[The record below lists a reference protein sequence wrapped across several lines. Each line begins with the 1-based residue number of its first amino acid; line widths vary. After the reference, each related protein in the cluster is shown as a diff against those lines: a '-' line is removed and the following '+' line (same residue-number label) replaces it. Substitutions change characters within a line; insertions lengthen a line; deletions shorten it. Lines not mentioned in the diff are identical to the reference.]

1 MLVRNLHKTQK
12 EPGPK
17 QICPKKTPE
26 MEIPNPKQLQPPPL
40 TTTTAAA
47 TATAAP

>member
-17 QICPKKTPE
+17 QICPKKTPK
-26 MEIPNPKQLQPPPL
+26 MENPNPKQLQPLPL
-40 TTTTAAA
+40 TT